1 MIEIT
6 LDKNL
11 DKKTFLKFFE
21 LKAGGVDFGEKI
33 TKNHPAIS
41 KDNYQEYID
50 YYYDKNKEELTKSL
64 LEINNLAQQ
73 KQADFFNAIKDI
85 FKQDFSSKEYCG
97 TLSIFDCNPRYL
109 DKNIFQVYYKRSNQD
124 KLGVVFH
131 EVLHFIFFDYCRAHF
146 ESIVNGMDQNQGKY
160 WDLSE
165 IFNVIVL
172 NQPPFQK
179 ILKKRE
185 NIFYPKH
192 KEIYSTIEKIWRKSN
207 RDMKRFISESLVVLP
222 EIL

>member
-11 DKKTFLKFFE
+11 DKETFLKFFE

-131 EVLHFIFFDYCRAHF
+131 EVLHFIFFDYCRTYF
-146 ESIVNGMDQNQGKY
+146 KSIVNNMDQNQGKY
-160 WDLSE
+160 WVLSE
-165 IFNVIVL
+165 IFNVMVL
-172 NQPPFQK
+172 NQPSFQK
-179 ILKKRE
+179 IIKKRE
-185 NIFYPKH
+185 KIFYPKH
-192 KEIYSTIEKIWRKSN
+192 KEIYSTIEKMWRENNGNMGK
-207 RDMKRFISESLVVLP
+207 FITESLVALT
-222 EIL
+222 

>member
-21 LKAGGVDFGEKI
+21 LKAGGVNFGKKI
-33 TKNHPAIS
+33 TKNHPAIN

-50 YYYDKNKEELTKSL
+50 YFYDKNKEELTKSL

-131 EVLHFIFFDYCRAHF
+131 EVLHFIFFDYSHANLGA
-146 ESIVNGMDQNQGKY
+146 IVNGMDNNQ
-160 WDLSE
+160 
-165 IFNVIVL
+165 
-172 NQPPFQK
+172 
-179 ILKKRE
+179 
-185 NIFYPKH
+185 
-192 KEIYSTIEKIWRKSN
+192 RK
-207 RDMKRFISESLVVLP
+207 
-222 EIL
+222 

>member
-1 MIEIT
+1 MIKIT

-11 DKKTFLKFFE
+11 DKETFLKFFE
-21 LKAGGVDFGEKI
+21 LKAGGVDFGKKI
-33 TKNHPAIS
+33 IKDHPSIS
-41 KDNYQEYID
+41 HNNYQEYID
-50 YYYDKNKEELTKSL
+50 NYYDRSKEELTKSL
-64 LEINNLAQQ
+64 LEINNLAQER
-73 KQADFFNAIKDI
+73 QADFFNAVRDI
-85 FKQDFSSKEYCG
+85 FKQDFSNKEYRG
-97 TLSIFDCNPRYL
+97 VLSIFDCNPRYL
-109 DKNIFQVYYKRSNQD
+109 DKNVFQVYYKRSNQD

-192 KEIYSTIEKIWRKSN
+192 KEIYSTIEKIWRENDGNMEK
-207 RDMKRFISESLVVLP
+207 FITESLVALT
-222 EIL
+222 

>member
-1 MIEIT
+1 MIKIT

-11 DKKTFLKFFE
+11 DKETFLKFFE
-21 LKAGGVDFGEKI
+21 LKAGGVDFGKKI
-33 TKNHPAIS
+33 IKDHPSIS
-41 KDNYQEYID
+41 HNNYQEYID
-50 YYYDKNKEELTKSL
+50 NYYDRSKEELTKSL
-64 LEINNLAQQ
+64 LEINNLAQER
-73 KQADFFNAIKDI
+73 QADFFNAVRDI
-85 FKQDFSSKEYCG
+85 FKQDFSNKEYRG
-97 TLSIFDCNPRYL
+97 VLSIFDCNPRYL
-109 DKNIFQVYYKRSNQD
+109 DKNVFQVYYKRSNQD

-165 IFNVIVL
+165 IFNIIVL

-192 KEIYSTIEKIWRKSN
+192 KEIYSTIEKIWRENDGNMEK
-207 RDMKRFISESLVVLP
+207 FITESLVALT
-222 EIL
+222 

>member
-1 MIEIT
+1 MIKII

-11 DKKTFLKFFE
+11 DKETFLNFFE
-21 LKAGGVDFGEKI
+21 LKIGGVDFGKKI
-33 TKNHPAIS
+33 IEDHPAIS
-41 KDNYQEYID
+41 EDNYQEYVD
-50 YYYDKNKEELTKSL
+50 NYYNKNKEELTKSL
-64 LEINNLAQQ
+64 FEINNLAQQ
-73 KQADFFNAIKDI
+73 KQADFFSAIKDV

-109 DKNIFQVYYKRSNQD
+109 DKNVFQVYYKRNIQD

-131 EVLHFIFFDYCRAHF
+131 EVLHFIFFDYCHSNF
-146 ESIVNGMDQNQGKY
+146 GNIVNGIDQNKGKY

-165 IFNVIVL
+165 IFNVMVL
-172 NQPPFQK
+172 NQSSFQK

-192 KEIYSTIEKIWRKSN
+192 KEIYSTIKNIWQKSGGNMEK
-207 RDMKRFISESLVVLP
+207 FIKESLVALP
-222 EIL
+222 